1 MIHYWVLKTV
11 GNAVGRDGRIIYGA
25 SEDMWPHFK
34 GEGVIALGWKMSHD
48 MAKRIN
54 DMDEKACKEAL
65 ADDLSR
71 AYLGETAQSP
81 QAHKKNAGTICK
93 FIKGM
98 DCDDRVLLSR
108 GYAANTGNNRDV
120 RIYGHAR
127 IKGSFWYDETSKWWK
142 IKRKAEIFPIEKA
155 ISKGDLAR
163 ILNKGSLM
171 QTIHEIDEDSFDQ
184 VLDRF
189 GLKVDG

>member
-1 MIHYWVLKTV
+1 M
-11 GNAVGRDGRIIYGA
+11 
-25 SEDMWPHFK
+25 
-34 GEGVIALGWKMSHD
+34 
-48 MAKRIN
+48 
-54 DMDEKACKEAL
+54 EAL

-71 AYLGETAQSP
+71 IYLGKTIQDKR
-81 QAHKKNAGTICK
+81 AHKRNARTICK

-98 DCDDRVLLSR
+98 NCGDRVLLSR
-108 GYAANTGNNRDV
+108 GYAPNTRNNRDV

-127 IKGSFWYDETSKWWK
+127 IEGSFWYDETSKWQMMM
-142 IKRKAEIFPIEKA
+142 KRKAKIIPIEKT
-155 ISKGDLAR
+155 ISKGDLVR